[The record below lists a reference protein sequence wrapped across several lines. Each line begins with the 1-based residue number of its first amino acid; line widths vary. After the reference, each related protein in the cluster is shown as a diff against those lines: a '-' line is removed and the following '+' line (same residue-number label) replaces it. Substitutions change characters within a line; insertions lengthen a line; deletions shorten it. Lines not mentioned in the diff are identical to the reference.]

1 MISKQKLKEDND
13 ELKQKIVA
21 LEEEIRNKA
30 QEVEDSEKGLR
41 DEVKRLT
48 LHCQN
53 SERQVRELSAQIT
66 ALHAR
71 SPDVC
76 FTFCISFYFISF
88 LH

>member
-76 FTFCISFYFISF
+76 FTFSISLYFI
-88 LH
+88 

>member
-1 MISKQKLKEDND
+1 M
-13 ELKQKIVA
+13 A

-71 SPDVC
+71 SPDVR
-76 FTFCISFYFISF
+76 FTFYISFYFI
-88 LH
+88 